1 MSTTTN
7 TNTNGVKRSAN
18 SISSDRSSSNS
29 LSPPPEKKTLLSL
42 EPLRIEKVES
52 AEDLDIKVL
61 RIQNQKLSERLECR
75 QKLEIELREKIVL
88 LENRKTNDDA
98 KLCIFDR
105 YWTQLDDDLMRLL
118 ERFDTN
124 TIDSVK
130 CSSDSVRNYLL
141 RLIQDWDK
149 CEIEN
154 HLKERVKFTTQAI
167 GKLVCAFD
175 KYLNNFPLIFLYH
188 YFN

>member
-29 LSPPPEKKTLLSL
+29 LSPPPEKKSLLSI
-42 EPLRIEKVES
+42 EPLKIEKVES

-61 RIQNQKLSERLECR
+61 RIQNQKLSERLESR
-75 QKLEIELREKIVL
+75 QKLETELREKIVQ

-118 ERFDTN
+118 ERFDTSN
-124 TIDSVK
+124 IDTPSK
-130 CSSDSVRNYLL
+130 CSSESVRNYLL
-141 RLIQDWDK
+141 KLIQDWDK
-149 CEIEN
+149 SEIES

-175 KYLNNFPLIFLYH
+175 KYLYNL
-188 YFN
+188 